1 MNWNYNLPAM
11 LNLRMS
17 KFLRS
22 RSGKGRR
29 GSDDNQ
35 LAAEEG
41 FSSPAKD
48 SSNKLNVKSLM
59 LFWQGLIQNP
69 PLYPHQELL
78 MQG

>member
-48 SSNKLNVKSLM
+48 RSNKLNVK
-59 LFWQGLIQNP
+59 
-69 PLYPHQELL
+69 
-78 MQG
+78 